1 MICVC
6 FCDLILFKDNQSK
19 ETESVESHCTMDT
32 WLILYCIW
40 LYPTTEHD
48 HSFFWLISELA
59 PRRHLSDHRCILAR
73 SRVAIVNLL
82 ATLWGWGCS
91 LGIANDATAV
101 WPGVKGLREQ
111 CSRYIKIMFSALALG
126 GRSWLWP
133 GFNCAAWPTHGSC
146 RTAKRAPEQD
156 RARGQQWGWTIRAQ
170 SEGGEGGRGHF
181 IQFEFHLIFLWRLFC
196 SLQPAASPASGRV
209 LNRNRPWFF
218 VWLARRPDVPPPV
231 SRSSIEQTLL
241 KSADDEDV
249 EKWLMRRHP
258 AATLCVRAHRRL

>member
-1 MICVC
+1 MIFLC
-6 FCDLILFKDNQSK
+6 FYEVILFKDKQSK

-82 ATLWGWGCS
+82 ATLWGWGCP

-133 GFNCAAWPTHGSC
+133 GFNCAAWPTQ
-146 RTAKRAPEQD
+146 RQLQNRAESS
-156 RARGQQWGWTIRAQ
+156 RARQ
-170 SEGGEGGRGHF
+170 STGATMRMDDKSTVRGRRGGRGHF
-181 IQFEFHLIFLWRLFC
+181 IQFEFHLILLWRLFC
-196 SLQPAASPASGRV
+196 SLQPAASPASGCV

-218 VWLARRPDVPPPV
+218 VCLARRPDVPPPV

-249 EKWLMRRHP
+249 EEWLMRRHP